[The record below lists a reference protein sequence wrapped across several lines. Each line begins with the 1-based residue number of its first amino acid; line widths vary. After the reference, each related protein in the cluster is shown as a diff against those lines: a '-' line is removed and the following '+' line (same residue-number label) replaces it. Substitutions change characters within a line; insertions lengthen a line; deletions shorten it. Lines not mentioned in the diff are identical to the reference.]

1 MRKSA
6 SILMIT
12 ALGAMVAVG
21 SATESMAHGG
31 GHAGGDHGGQGFV
44 GGRGDFGARDNG
56 FHGGA
61 VFGRGGIFNSAHGL
75 AMNHSRFADRR
86 DHFRGFPH
94 DDNYWGPY
102 YSCEYP
108 FRWSAPLYNEYCQ

>member
-1 MRKSA
+1 
-6 SILMIT
+6 
-12 ALGAMVAVG
+12 
-21 SATESMAHGG
+21 
-31 GHAGGDHGGQGFV
+31 
-44 GGRGDFGARDNG
+44 
-56 FHGGA
+56 
-61 VFGRGGIFNSAHGL
+61 
-75 AMNHSRFADRR
+75 MNHSRFAGRR